1 MKYVLTGSTGNIT
14 KPLASTLIANG
25 HDVTIISSDENKKQ
39 AIENLGAKA
48 AIGNVLD
55 AHFLTIAFSGA
66 DAVYLM
72 VPPDFTVTDWR
83 GFQDEVSESYIKAI
97 QQSGVRNIVQLS
109 SIGANLGKGAG
120 PIDGLAYLEKRLD
133 SLEGMNVLKLR
144 PSYFYTN
151 FYSMADMVKHAGIL
165 GSNLGSGDQKIVL
178 THPADIADAA
188 AKHLLAL
195 DFKGQSFE
203 YVSSD
208 IRSFTEIAK
217 VIGTAIGKPE
227 LPWIGFSDDDTLNGM
242 LQSGLPKVFAEG
254 YVQMG
259 KSIREGLIQADYFE
273 RNEQPGG
280 KVKLED
286 FAKEFAVAFNN

>member
-14 KPLASTLIANG
+14 KPLAEKLIANG

-48 AIGNVLD
+48 AIGSVLD
-55 AHFLTIAFSGA
+55 ANFVTGAFSGA

-72 VPPDFTVTDWR
+72 IPPDFTVTDWR

-97 QQSGVRNIVQLS
+97 QQSGVRNVLQLS
-109 SIGANLGKGAG
+109 SIGADLGTGAG
-120 PIDGLAYLEKRLD
+120 PIDGLAYLERRLD
-133 SLEGMNVLKLR
+133 SIDGINVLKLR

-151 FYSMADMVKHAGIL
+151 FYSMVDMIKQAGIL
-165 GSNLGSGDQKIVL
+165 GSNLGSGDQKLIL

-195 DFKGQSFE
+195 DFKGQSYE

-208 IRSFTEIAK
+208 IRSFSEIAK
-217 VIGTAIGKPE
+217 AIGTAVGKPE
-227 LPWIGFSDDDTLNGM
+227 LPWIGFSDEDALNGM
-242 LQSGLPKVFAEG
+242 LQSGLAKIFAEG

-273 RNEQPGG
+273 RSEQPGG
-280 KVKLED
+280 RVKLED
-286 FAKEFAVAFNN
+286 FVKEFAGRFGN